1 MSDQATQEAVEAAE
15 ETRSI
20 EDRIAA
26 ALGQEP
32 EPPPNLEKPEQDEL
46 PQGAREDEPEEPEAP
61 PAETKAEETPQEE
74 EFNWDEYKAIKLK
87 VPLKRDGSEEKAE
100 LTLDDL
106 RLGYMRQDDYQRK
119 TQEIAKT
126 RAEAEAQAKARVHQ
140 IEQSVTQELRTLE
153 TFIEKVAL
161 PELAT
166 VDWNKLAAEDPA
178 QFVQLSHR
186 QQQILQAR
194 EKVRSELQAVEAQ
207 RLAEV
212 QSIRAQAIEQAREE
226 LPKRIPNWNDELRQT
241 LTKTAHEIGFSEQEI
256 GSVIDP
262 RFVQILYE
270 AHQYRQTLKEKPVI
284 EKRVAEA
291 PKVLKP
297 SAPKQ
302 QSSQQ
307 RTAQDLKA
315 RIKKSGG
322 RDNAA
327 IEALIQSRMR

>member
-1 MSDQATQEAVEAAE
+1 MDDQAVVEAVESAAE
-15 ETRSI
+15 ARSVD
-20 EDRIAA
+20 DRIAA
-26 ALGQEP
+26 ALGEAP
-32 EPPPNLEKPEQDEL
+32 EAPPNLERPEPDEL
-46 PQGAREDEPEEPEAP
+46 PQGADENAPAEEPEAQAEEK
-61 PAETKAEETPQEE
+61 PAEEEPI
-74 EFNWDEYKAIKLK
+74 NWDEFKAVKLK
-87 VPLKRDGSEEKAE
+87 VPLKRDGTEEHAE

-119 TQEIAKT
+119 TQEIART
-126 RAEAEAQAKARVHQ
+126 RAEAEAQAKARVQQ

-194 EKVRSELQAVEAQ
+194 EKVRSELQAVEQQ

-212 QSIRAQAIEQAREE
+212 QSRRAQAIEQAREE

-241 LTKTAHEIGFSEQEI
+241 LTKTGQEIGFSEQEL
-256 GSVIDP
+256 GNVIDP
-262 RFVQILYE
+262 RFVQLLHE
-270 AHQYRQTLKEKPVI
+270 AYQYRQMQKAAPAI
-284 EKRVAEA
+284 EKRVNEA

-297 SAPKQ
+297 SAPRQ
-302 QSSQQ
+302 QSTQTK
-307 RTAQDLKA
+307 TAQDLKA

-322 RDNAA
+322 RDYAA
-327 IEALIQSRMR
+327 IEALLQSRMR

>member
-1 MSDQATQEAVEAAE
+1 MDDQAVVEAVESAAE
-15 ETRSI
+15 SRSVD
-20 EDRIAA
+20 ERIAA
-26 ALGQEP
+26 ALGEAP
-32 EPPPNLEKPEQDEL
+32 EAPPNLERPEEEEL
-46 PQGAREDEPEEPEAP
+46 PQGANENAPPEEPEA
-61 PAETKAEETPQEE
+61 KAEEAPAEDE
-74 EFNWDEYKAIKLK
+74 PINWDEYKAVKLK
-87 VPLKRDGSEEKAE
+87 VPLKRDGTEEHAE

-119 TQEIAKT
+119 TQEIART
-126 RAEAEAQAKARVHQ
+126 RAEAEAQAQARVKQ

-153 TFIEKVAL
+153 NFIEKVAL

-194 EKVRSELQAVEAQ
+194 EKVRSELQAVEQQ

-212 QSIRAQAIEQAREE
+212 QSRRAQAIEQAREE

-241 LTKTAHEIGFSEQEI
+241 LTKTGQEIGFSEQEL
-256 GSVIDP
+256 GNVIDP
-262 RFVQILYE
+262 RFVQVLFE
-270 AHQYRQTLKEKPVI
+270 AHQYRQMQKATPVI
-284 EKRVAEA
+284 EKRVSEA

-297 SAPKQ
+297 SAPKP
-302 QSSQQ
+302 QSTQA

-327 IEALIQSRMR
+327 IEALIQSRLR